1 LEVKNLTED
10 AAMRRAHLFV
20 ALLLIACTAWLAGHP
35 ASASENLVP
44 TRTVTGATVTS
55 TADPPLRI
63 DVAPGFTYAGATRF
77 LLRGAVDAEQ
87 HLFVEA
93 DGAKTV
99 QRMYWIQFEQF
110 IPERAGSYDYDADT
124 PLTVG
129 GLPLHISTRRI
140 IEPPAA
146 DSDRKQAYT
155 LLERAGYTVPTPA
168 TRVRLIYLPT
178 PDKRQE
184 VMIIYFEAADTTAAL
199 TQEESEAIL
208 RRATEGLT
216 LRPSASP

>member
-1 LEVKNLTED
+1 
-10 AAMRRAHLFV
+10 MRRAHLFV
-20 ALLLIACTAWLAGHP
+20 ALLLIVCTASPAGHT
-35 ASASENLVP
+35 ASASEALVP

-63 DVAPGFTYAGATRF
+63 DIAPRFTYVGAQRF

-93 DGAKTV
+93 DGAKTI

-110 IPERAGSYDYDADT
+110 IPERAGFYDYDSDA
-124 PLTVG
+124 PLTVN
-129 GLPLHISTRRI
+129 GLPLRLSTRRL

-155 LLERAGYTVPTPA
+155 LLERAGYTVPTPG

-178 PDKRQE
+178 PDRRQE
-184 VMIIYFEAADTTAAL
+184 VMIIYFEAADTSAAL
-199 TQEESEAIL
+199 TQEESQAL
-208 RRATEGLT
+208 LGRALSGLT